1 MHRVFDGLSR
11 VKEMYG
17 ALEQKT
23 VYGYDAQGNLKSATD
38 PLVHAITNDYDAL
51 NRLKKVTEPLL
62 AGALAAGEI
71 AYGYDPQDNLASV
84 TDQRGLTTTY
94 GYSGFDELK
103 TLTSPDTGVT
113 AYTYDPAGN
122 VKTMVDSR
130 GQSATYGYDALNRLK
145 TLLYSDES
153 LAFTYDDITIAPNS
167 KGRLSKV
174 TDGSGSTTYGYDSHG
189 RVTSKV
195 QVAGAVSR
203 QVAYS
208 YNAAGQLATVTT
220 PSNQAIVYGY
230 TNNQIVSVKVNGINV
245 LTGAKYFPFGE
256 VQKWTWGN
264 GQAYE
269 RVYDLDGRIQSV
281 TLGGQIRTYGFD
293 DASRIKALTDKQGAT
308 TIATATI
315 GYDNLD
321 RLTSALNAASGGYNQ
336 TFVYDLIGNRSSQT
350 IGSVTTA
357 LTYATTSNR
366 LTKIGTTD
374 IGYDSAGN
382 TVNDGA
388 LTYNYSGRN
397 RLVEVKQGASSVATY
412 KHNAFGERVAKT
424 LGGSTTT
431 FIYDEDG
438 HLLGEYGA
446 AGALIQETVWLK
458 DTPIATLR
466 PKAGGGIDIFY
477 VWADH
482 LDTPRVVTTSAAAGT
497 TVWKWESD
505 AFGTTSALESGL
517 AYNLRFPGQYF
528 DAETGTHYNYNRDY
542 DSQNG
547 RYRQSDPIGLL
558 SGPNT
563 YAYVSAQ
570 PLYISDPFGLAERR
584 PGWKIPKP
592 QGSCPDCGVGYG
604 KRGTGTG
611 AERDHVG
618 IEWADIRDSA
628 NQCSFAP
635 EGWRR
640 KLKRDV
646 FNNKDI
652 VQDRCENCHD
662 KRHKKRPRYG
672 G

>member
-1 MHRVFDGLSR
+1 
-11 VKEMYG
+11 
-17 ALEQKT
+17 

-122 VKTMVDSR
+122 VKTMADSR

-153 LAFTYDDITIAPNS
+153 LAFTYDDTTIAPNS

-189 RVTSKV
+189 RVTSKL

-203 QVAYS
+203 QMAYS
-208 YNAAGQLATVTT
+208 YNAAGKLAAITT

-264 GQAYE
+264 GQPYE
-269 RVYDLDGRIQSV
+269 RIYDLDGRIQSV
-281 TLGGQIRTYGFD
+281 TLGAQTRTYGFD
-293 DASRIKALTDKQGAT
+293 DASRITGLTDKQGAT
-308 TIATATI
+308 TLATATI

-321 RLTSALNAASGGYNQ
+321 RLTAALNAASGGYNQ
-336 TFVYDLIGNRSSQT
+336 TFVYDLIRNRSSQT
-350 IGSVTTA
+350 IGGVTTA
-357 LTYATTSNR
+357 LTYAATSNR

-374 IGYDSAGN
+374 IGYDNAGN
-382 TVNDGA
+382 TTNDGA

-397 RLVEVKQGASSVATY
+397 RLMEVKQGASTVATY

-446 AGALIQETVWLK
+446 AGALIQETVWLE

-482 LDTPRVVTTSAAAGT
+482 LDTPRVVTTSATAGT
-497 TVWKWESD
+497 VVWKWDSD
-505 AFGTTSALESGL
+505 PFGTTAAQESGL

-528 DAETGTHYNYNRDY
+528 DAETQTHYNYFRDY
-542 DSQNG
+542 NPQTG
-547 RYRQSDPIGLL
+547 RYRESDPVGLL
-558 SGPNT
+558 G
-563 YAYVSAQ
+563 
-570 PLYISDPFGLAERR
+570 
-584 PGWKIPKP
+584 
-592 QGSCPDCGVGYG
+592 GYG
-604 KRGTGTG
+604 TYSYAHNAPLFFFDPLGERNVGANKKKGADFENWVQKNYPTPPGCTLVPNRGPGSGVWTPMGYRFPDFRLVCPGQTPSFIECKAGNSPYEGTSQQKKDDWIRKTSN
-611 AERDHVG
+611 RDTEVV
-618 IEWADIRDSA
+618 R
-628 NQCSFAP
+628 
-635 EGWRR
+635 EGKGKGKGRGR
-640 KLKRDV
+640 
-646 FNNKDI
+646 
-652 VQDRCENCHD
+652 
-662 KRHKKRPRYG
+662 
-672 G
+672 